1 MKVKAITIAVA
12 ASLSLL
18 TFQANSET
26 WMEDYFNSAGAA
38 MNVTPADVY
47 QTQTQTVM
55 SLGGFAYR
63 APQRN
68 FQPFS
73 FSPPGYK
80 AGCGGIDAWL
90 GAYGFANKDQFVAAL
105 RNIGQNAVG
114 YFFKL
119 ALKTMAPEIDA
130 TIQSIA
136 DEINKLNQ
144 YQMSSCQAI
153 KQFVGTTPDTRNM
166 DFEERART
174 FGSAI
179 TGAYGDYFGAKE
191 ATKADA
197 STANSVVEA
206 ACSASAALCRDSEGN
221 LIVKRDTNILFDA
234 LTNSDVYTEDE
245 KNLFISAMG
254 TVIFRAGADP
264 EKGGF
269 EATYYEPTVEWD
281 QFVGKPTGTT
291 SLNIRKCPDTS
302 SCLYT
307 PGDPSTAATNVSESF
322 ASIVNAA
329 LVNVKDAIIN
339 RDPLTDPK
347 TLQVVSMTSVPI
359 YQIIARAVDAGH
371 GSQVVVNQII
381 NLYSEIIAQEI
392 AYHYLVDIGRDVTQ
406 SVAKYKIVAVKA
418 DSQEIVDLQL
428 AMEKVLTSANASYTL
443 KAQQVAERAKNL
455 ETMLEF
461 QKHMYNSLGPKL
473 TANVNFERSKEN

>member
-1 MKVKAITIAVA
+1 MKIKIIRIAVA
-12 ASLSLL
+12 AFFGLA
-18 TFQANSET
+18 TFQAQSES

-38 MNVTPADVY
+38 MNVTPSDVY

-68 FQPFS
+68 FQPLS

-144 YQMSSCQAI
+144 FQMGSCQAV

-174 FGSAI
+174 FGSAV

-191 ATKADA
+191 ATKTDSNTA
-197 STANSVVEA
+197 SSVVEA
-206 ACSASAALCRDSEGN
+206 ACNASAALCKDSNGN
-221 LIVKRDTNILFDA
+221 LIVKRNTNILFDA
-234 LTNSDVYTEDE
+234 LSRTDAYTDDE

-254 TVIFRAGADP
+254 TVIFRAGSDP

-269 EATYYEPTVEWD
+269 EATYYEPTVEWE
-281 QFVGKPTGTT
+281 QFVGKTTGTT

-302 SCLYT
+302 DCLYD
-307 PGDPSTAATNVSESF
+307 PGNPSTEMTNVTESF
-322 ASIVNAA
+322 ASIVNKA
-329 LVNVKDAIIN
+329 LINLRDAIVN
-339 RDPLTDPK
+339 RDALTDAK
-347 TLQVVSMTSVPI
+347 TLQVVTMTSVPI

-392 AYHYLVDIGRDVTQ
+392 AYHYLVDIGRDVNQ
-406 SVAKYKIVAVKA
+406 SVSKYKIVALKA
-418 DSQEIVDLQL
+418 DSQEIIDLQQ
-428 AMEKVLTSANASYTL
+428 AMEKVLSNANTSYSL
-443 KAQQVAERAKNL
+443 KAQQVAERAKSL

>member
-144 YQMSSCQAI
+144 YQMGSCQAI
-153 KQFVGTTPDTRNM
+153 KQFVGTPPDTRNM

-191 ATKADA
+191 ATKAD
-197 STANSVVEA
+197 V
-206 ACSASAALCRDSEGN
+206 
-221 LIVKRDTNILFDA
+221 
-234 LTNSDVYTEDE
+234 
-245 KNLFISAMG
+245 
-254 TVIFRAGADP
+254 
-264 EKGGF
+264 
-269 EATYYEPTVEWD
+269 
-281 QFVGKPTGTT
+281 
-291 SLNIRKCPDTS
+291 LNC
-302 SCLYT
+302 
-307 PGDPSTAATNVSESF
+307 
-322 ASIVNAA
+322 
-329 LVNVKDAIIN
+329 
-339 RDPLTDPK
+339 
-347 TLQVVSMTSVPI
+347 
-359 YQIIARAVDAGH
+359 
-371 GSQVVVNQII
+371 
-381 NLYSEIIAQEI
+381 
-392 AYHYLVDIGRDVTQ
+392 TQ
-406 SVAKYKIVAVKA
+406 
-418 DSQEIVDLQL
+418 
-428 AMEKVLTSANASYTL
+428 N
-443 KAQQVAERAKNL
+443 
-455 ETMLEF
+455 
-461 QKHMYNSLGPKL
+461 
-473 TANVNFERSKEN
+473 